1 MGGGSAGGGSVGGGS
16 SRQEIP
22 TCKRSLVWDKNKRK
36 CVAQR
41 QGALDDNSIFD
52 TGRALAMTRRYGEAI
67 TILSLAANKTDPR
80 ILNILGYSHRKEG
93 RVKVGLGYYQEALLN
108 DPNYTPVREYLG
120 EALLQLGDVS
130 AAREQLAEIQKR
142 CGITCSEY
150 SELSSQ
156 IDAYDSGG

>member
-1 MGGGSAGGGSVGGGS
+1 
-16 SRQEIP
+16 
-22 TCKRSLVWDKNKRK
+22 
-36 CVAQR
+36 
-41 QGALDDNSIFD
+41 
-52 TGRALAMTRRYGEAI
+52 MTRRYGEAI

-120 EALLQLGDVS
+120 EAFLQLGDVS